1 MPANR
6 TRSRPGSRDDW
17 KLLDR
22 DETLQRLE
30 AAYQQAATGQLGIVT
45 IAGEAGLG
53 KTRLLLE
60 FEDRLRATTPRPLVA
75 YGRALAANSVGN
87 GFQPLREAVADLLSD
102 TTTTNAQRLRR
113 FLKSMRTVAPEW
125 LAALPAVGK
134 VARAAVLTFE
144 ELAGQSGA
152 VSTSMNAQF
161 GQLVRQFTEEG
172 TLVLLLDDLHWA
184 DDSTVDVLFYLSQ
197 QLLELPLLLVLAYR
211 QSDLHDR
218 GRIHPLRQALLRIE
232 RYCEVDNLTL
242 SALTRRSVVYLA
254 HTRLGVDPSPRLV
267 EWLLE
272 RSEGNPLF
280 IHEFLAHLQDRLRVS
295 GRPISARQLDEL
307 VSSMEDIPRRLSVI
321 IDERLESLEA
331 DELRTLQLAAI
342 IGPAFTVSDVVG
354 LSDLGEETTRRAL
367 RSLSQ
372 QSGLIRAGTQGDYTF
387 FHGLIR
393 DHTVRRLYAQD
404 RVDYA
409 ELHGRRG
416 AMLERA
422 GIDTLERLEAA
433 AHHFHEAAA
442 HEEALTYAT
451 RAGETVRE
459 LGAIS
464 EARTY
469 FSWSIQH
476 ADALDSVSEGVAA
489 RRRLAN
495 IEQELIRTDQA
506 VQTLE
511 GAKVL
516 TRRDP
521 HDESDLQLTLE
532 LARAYRMEE
541 RWAEAHAALNEARR
555 QAAQGP
561 SSDEQAASIALMA
574 GELLLSGKPRNV
586 SQAQGYFQEAATRT
600 DEPFLLASAFGHL
613 GFVALAQH
621 DVPNAKAW
629 FQRAWEQAHA
639 SQRPGR
645 IYEAHLW
652 RAKFALATLQ
662 LDDADAELQ
671 EMTRL
676 SDHYGVAST
685 VAHHLRDAG
694 RRAALLGDIGQA
706 LPAYAA
712 YLERMLAVANGPWR
726 IRAQMYLYL
735 QARELTEERGAA
747 AAATMAAA
755 LGPYL
760 LESFADSAHIDA
772 LVRQLRVVERA
783 LTNNRSV
790 LKELESAD
798 LLGFWGTAEA
808 EAARWVFTFH
818 IDDLHA
824 FRRKHGF
831 RLPAVDRAQR

>member
-1 MPANR
+1 MAANR
-6 TRSRPGSRDDW
+6 TRSRPGNRDDW

-22 DETLQRLE
+22 DETLARLE
-30 AAYQQAATGQLGIVT
+30 AAYQRAATGQLSIFT

-60 FEDRLRATTPRPLVA
+60 FEDRLRAMTPRPLVA

-113 FLKSMRTVAPEW
+113 FLKSMRAVAPEW
-125 LAALPAVGK
+125 LAALPAVGE

-144 ELAGQSGA
+144 ELTGQAGA

-161 GQLVRQFTEEG
+161 GQLVRQFTDEG

-197 QLLELPLLLVLAYR
+197 QLLEVPLLLVLAYR
-211 QSDLHDR
+211 QTDLHDR

-232 RYCEVDNLTL
+232 RYCEIDNLTL
-242 SALTRRSVVYLA
+242 SPLTRHSVMYLA
-254 HTRLGVDPSPRLV
+254 QTRLGVPPSPRLV

-280 IHEFLAHLQDRLRVS
+280 IHEYLVYLHDRLRMS
-295 GRPISARQLDEL
+295 GRPISTGQIDEL
-307 VSSMEDIPRRLSVI
+307 VSSMADIPRRLSVI
-321 IDERLESLEA
+321 IDERLESLGA
-331 DELRTLQLAAI
+331 DELRILQLSAI
-342 IGPAFTVSDVVG
+342 IGPAFTVSDVLT

-372 QSGLIRAGTQGDYTF
+372 QSGLIRAGGQGEYTF

-393 DHTVRRLYAQD
+393 DHTVRRLHAQD
-404 RVDYA
+404 RVDYT
-409 ELHGRRG
+409 ELHRRRG
-416 AMLERA
+416 LALERA

-433 AHHFHEAAA
+433 AYHFHEAAA
-442 HEEALTYAT
+442 HQAALTYAT
-451 RAGETVRE
+451 RAGETVGE

-469 FSWSIQH
+469 FTWSIEH
-476 ADALDSVSEGVAA
+476 ADALDAVSEGVAA
-489 RRRLAN
+489 RRRLAA
-495 IEQELIRTDQA
+495 IDQELIRTDRA

-511 GAKVL
+511 EATTL
-516 TRRDP
+516 ARRDLG
-521 HDESDLQLTLE
+521 DQADLQLTLE

-541 RWAEAHAALNEARR
+541 RWAAAHAALDNARR
-555 QAAQGP
+555 QATQGGTAG
-561 SSDEQAASIALMA
+561 EQAANLALMA
-574 GELLLSGKPRNV
+574 GELLLCGQPRNV
-586 SQAQGYFQEAATRT
+586 AQAQGYFQEAAART
-600 DEPFLLASAFGHL
+600 DDPFLLASAFGHL
-613 GFVALAQH
+613 GFVALAQD
-621 DVPNAKAW
+621 DVPDATAW
-629 FQRAWEQAHA
+629 FQRALQQAHT

-652 RAKFALATLQ
+652 QAKLALATLQ

-671 EMTRL
+671 ELTRL

-694 RRAALLGDIGQA
+694 RRAALLGEVDQA

-712 YLERMLAVANGPWR
+712 YLERMLAVANGSWR

-735 QARELTEERGAA
+735 QAKELTEERGAA
-747 AAATMAAA
+747 AAAELAAA
-755 LGPYL
+755 LGPHL
-760 LESFADSAHIDA
+760 QERFADSGHIDA
-772 LVRQLRVVERA
+772 LVRQLGVVEQA
-783 LTNNRSV
+783 LTTNRSV
-790 LKELESAD
+790 FEALRNAELLD
-798 LLGFWGTAEA
+798 FWGTAEA

-818 IDDLHA
+818 IDDLYR
-824 FRRKHGF
+824 FRRNHGF
-831 RLPAVDRAQR
+831 QLPAADGIQP